1 MVSCMRILLP
11 LCAAALVF
19 FAGCASNPPPGPG
32 PGPIIG
38 SADLAV
44 RPSDAGT
51 NDIGI
56 KPPPDLQGVPLCG
69 AKVPAPGTVG
79 CGLPNG
85 SACDDQKPC
94 TGLDTCNSGVCKG
107 QASSFCTPC
116 NSDAD
121 CCRGIGSIFC
131 VGSGSTIEPTGTCD
145 LTRHVCNQ
153 KGGSTY
159 CDYRNCYNGV
169 GCL

>member
-1 MVSCMRILLP
+1 MVLRMRILLP

-19 FAGCASNPPPGPG
+19 FAGCSSSPLPPGG
-32 PGPIIG
+32 PGPIVT
-38 SADLAV
+38 ADLSS
-44 RPSDAGT
+44 RPRDAGSIDLT
-51 NDIGI
+51 PA
-56 KPPPDLQGVPLCG
+56 PPPDLQGVPVCG
-69 AKVPAPGTVG
+69 ARVPVPGTIA

-85 SACDDQKPC
+85 SACDDQDPC

-107 QASSFCTPC
+107 QRSSFCTPC
-116 NSDAD
+116 NGDAD

-131 VGSGSTIEPTGTCD
+131 IGNGSTIEPTGTCD
-145 LTRHVCNQ
+145 TARHVCNQ

-159 CDYRNCYNGV
+159 CDYRDCYNGV